1 MGVGWGWGWGLG
13 LGVGCWLVLVV
24 VVACWLLVVACC
36 LLLVACCWLLLLV
49 VGCWLLVVGCWLF
62 WVVGCGLRVVGCG
75 ISLSLL
81 IFISIFLF
89 LSGMALERSWCVART
104 RIRTFTFP
112 CADKLKETR
121 ETLRCPLGA
130 RLWAPPP
137 VLSPVASTSVPQL
150 LLAVKKN
157 TCGQLYRLEQCHHR
171 IDGGDDLGEKNPRP
185 GTICSCIF
193 GTGIAKIK
201 CTMHTCQV
209 L

>member
-1 MGVGWGWGWGLG
+1 MVLVAGGW
-13 LGVGCWLVLVV
+13 WLVAGGYVV
-24 VVACWLLVVACC
+24 VVVV
-36 LLLVACCWLLLLV
+36 V
-49 VGCWLLVVGCWLF
+49 VVVGCWLF
-62 WVVGCGLRVVGCG
+62 RVVGCGLRVVGCG
-75 ISLSLL
+75 ILSLSFDLHLYLSLL
-81 IFISIFLF
+81 VWH
-89 LSGMALERSWCVART
+89 GT
-104 RIRTFTFP
+104 REILVRCTYTHRTFTFH

-137 VLSPVASTSVPQL
+137 VLSPLASRSVPQL

-157 TCGQLYRLEQCHHR
+157 TCAQLYRLEQCHHR

-185 GTICSCIF
+185 GTICSCIC
-193 GTGIAKIK
+193 GTGIATIK